1 MSVKKNE
8 LKNELGLGTI
18 RQLDPYLSLLGVNV
32 NSSEIDERFADV
44 IRIAHPLVAN
54 GMSIQDAV
62 NQAIDQIN
70 KAAGSAGNYEETSNR
85 QIDSGLTARNQHMA
99 EMLQQDVLQNATTY
113 QQHYWRMLPIAI
125 HSGAVQNSQSVA
137 DARQFAIDAVT
148 GGPSRVDFF
157 STMVDTMTA
166 SNLLTPSPKAT
177 LSLCGST
184 SNETPEEKSSFSS
197 QDNQA

>member
-1 MSVKKNE
+1 MSVKKSE
-8 LKNELGLGTI
+8 LKNELGLSTI

-32 NSSEIDERFADV
+32 NSSEIDERFANV
-44 IRIAHPLVAN
+44 IRIAYPLATN
-54 GMSIQDAV
+54 GMSIEDAV
-62 NQAIDQIN
+62 NQAINQIN

-85 QIDSGLTARNQHMA
+85 QVNDGLTARNQHMA
-99 EMLQQDVLQNATTY
+99 AMLQQDVLESATTY
-113 QQHYWRMLPIAI
+113 QRHFWQFLPIAI
-125 HSGAVQNSQSVA
+125 HSAAVQNSVA

-166 SNLLTPSPKAT
+166 SNLLMPSPQVT
-177 LSLCGST
+177 LSLCASA
-184 SNETPEEKSSFSS
+184 SNETPDEKFNPSS